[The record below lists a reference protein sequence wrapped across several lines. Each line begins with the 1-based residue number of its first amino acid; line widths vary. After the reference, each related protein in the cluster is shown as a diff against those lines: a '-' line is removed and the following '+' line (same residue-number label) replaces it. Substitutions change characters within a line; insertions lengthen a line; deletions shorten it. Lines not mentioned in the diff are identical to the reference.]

1 MGLAGCQ
8 TTKTYGNYQ
17 ISSPLPFRGY
27 GNHQMRTLTDKDLC
41 LRAFDSQTGRW
52 EMDGYYGSATIEAKH
67 RGLSIS
73 DCRNLVGG
81 SSPPPG
87 VAEQKPYPRP
97 ARGYGNHQNNRSS
110 SLSYKCSQAMKI
122 LNIHRRR
129 IQLVKNSVNSYN
141 NPFSAFAGAH
151 SLRGAAINAQRLK
164 RQRHLAEER
173 LLQMQQ
179 ELVQGELL
187 VSRHCN

>member
-1 MGLAGCQ
+1 
-8 TTKTYGNYQ
+8 
-17 ISSPLPFRGY
+17 
-27 GNHQMRTLTDKDLC
+27 
-41 LRAFDSQTGRW
+41 
-52 EMDGYYGSATIEAKH
+52 
-67 RGLSIS
+67 
-73 DCRNLVGG
+73 
-81 SSPPPG
+81 
-87 VAEQKPYPRP
+87 
-97 ARGYGNHQNNRSS
+97 
-110 SLSYKCSQAMKI
+110 MKI